1 MPPLHSRSKSPDLN
15 SIDNSVKPGDDFYRY
30 ANGRWLKENAIP
42 AGRSSYDTRAMLAER
57 TSKLVRDLIQSAAST
72 LAADGVTQKVGDY
85 YASFM
90 DLGAIEA
97 RGLSPLADEMARIAA
112 IHDNTSLSTYLGT
125 TLNSEVEGLTANGD
139 HIFGIWINQ
148 GFEDSEHNLPHIW
161 QGGLGMPDRE
171 NYLESSPKMADLR
184 TQYKTHIQKLLEIA
198 GEDGFRKPCDA
209 DPIP

>member
-1 MPPLHSRSKSPDLN
+1 MRLPL
-15 SIDNSVKPGDDFYRY
+15 
-30 ANGRWLKENAIP
+30 
-42 AGRSSYDTRAMLAER
+42 
-57 TSKLVRDLIQSAAST
+57 LV
-72 LAADGVTQKVGDY
+72 ADGVTQKVGDY

-184 TQYKTHIQKLLEIA
+184 TQY
-198 GEDGFRKPCDA
+198 RDA
-209 DPIP
+209 CSEAT